1 MKNGMFIKNGELVN
15 PFITEDMRAVIVRIQ
30 KLKTDSDLISPNFV
44 ADIANDM
51 KRNLT
56 SKQIVYIS
64 DKFI

>member
-1 MKNGMFIKNGELVN
+1 MFIKNGKLVN

-30 KLKTDSDLISPNFV
+30 KLKINPDLISPNFV

-56 SKQIVYIS
+56 SKQITYIS

>member
-1 MKNGMFIKNGELVN
+1 MEKGMFIKNGKLVN

-30 KLKTDSDLISPNFV
+30 KLKINPDLISPNFV

-56 SKQIVYIS
+56 SKQITYIS

>member
-1 MKNGMFIKNGELVN
+1 MEKGMFIKNGELVN

-30 KLKTDSDLISPNFV
+30 KLKTDSNLISPNFV
-44 ADIANDM
+44 ADVANDM

-56 SKQIVYIS
+56 SQQITYIS

>member
-1 MKNGMFIKNGELVN
+1 MFIKNGKLVN

>member
-1 MKNGMFIKNGELVN
+1 MKNSMFIKNGELVN

-44 ADIANDM
+44 ADIVNDM

-56 SKQIVYIS
+56 SQQINYIS

>member
-1 MKNGMFIKNGELVN
+1 MFIKNGKLVN

-30 KLKTDSDLISPNFV
+30 KIKTDSDLISPNFV
-44 ADIANDM
+44 ADVANDM

-56 SKQIVYIS
+56 SKQITYIS